1 METFSSSVLDDLWVA
16 HHHCY
21 FFVADLG
28 FYLCLA
34 NRHCADSVACSA
46 HFDPVDD
53 GLARLGDLG
62 RPVVRDLCL
71 DPDPLNDAGPLA
83 ALLVSPLIGP
93 LA

>member
-1 METFSSSVLDDLWVA
+1 METFSASVLDDLWVA
-16 HHHCY
+16 HDHCY

-34 NRHCADSVACSA
+34 DRDCADSIACSA

-53 GLARLGDLG
+53 GLARPGGLG
-62 RPVVRDLCL
+62 RPVARDLYL
-71 DPDPLNDAGPLA
+71 DPDPLNDAGLLA
-83 ALLVSPLIGP
+83 ALEVSSLIRP

>member
-1 METFSSSVLDDLWVA
+1 METFSASVLDDLWVA

-34 NRHCADSVACSA
+34 DRHCADSTAYSA
-46 HFDPVDD
+46 HFDPVDG
-53 GLARLGDLG
+53 GLVRLGALG
-62 RPVVRDLCL
+62 RPVARDLCL

-83 ALLVSPLIGP
+83 ALQVSPLNRP